1 MARMHAAETG
11 QGASKAAKAG
21 PIDMDHLDS
30 QTMGD
35 PGLREEVLRLY
46 ASMSG
51 VYLSRIQSSVD
62 ADELLSHLHTLRSA
76 AAGIGAVEVRDRAR
90 EAEEAI
96 RAGAPADPA
105 RLLAIATAVA
115 QCQEFIHDMVG
126 PE

>member
-51 VYLSRIQSSVD
+51 VYLSRIQSS
-62 ADELLSHLHTLRSA
+62 ADTDQLLAHLHTLRSA
-76 AAGIGAVEVRDRAR
+76 AAGIGATAVRDRTR
-90 EAEEAI
+90 EAEDAI
-96 RAGAPADPA
+96 RSGAPAEPA

-115 QCQEFIHDMVG
+115 ECQEFIHAMIG